1 MVFRGVI
8 IDASILKAVCSAKN
22 QFVKKILIIG
32 MGCRMGVLYGDS
44 IAGILDGSQFF
55 LAGADNS
62 LWNGWFFQMVFAA
75 TGATIISG
83 AMAERTQPDNGFIRH
98 TYPDAGLAWSN
109 SSVPEKRFYL
119 PQKEK
124 RFSLTSYG

>member
-62 LWNGWFFQMVFAA
+62 LWNGWFFQ
-75 TGATIISG
+75 
-83 AMAERTQPDNGFIRH
+83 NGICGHWCHNHIRCH
-98 TYPDAGLAWSN
+98 GREDT
-109 SSVPEKRFYL
+109 
-119 PQKEK
+119 
-124 RFSLTSYG
+124 T